1 MRLAET
7 VTFGGSGLDRAGALR
22 DNPQTQADLW
32 QRGQVLALWKGRP
45 LLQDGECIAWLPS
58 DARAR

>member
-22 DNPQTQADLW
+22 DDPQAQADLW

-45 LLQDGECIAWLPS
+45 LLQDGQAIAWLS
-58 DARAR
+58 TSAH